1 MAVFN
6 DEQTQNGQNQGQSY
20 NYVPSPA
27 NEYGGTITFQSNGQV
42 FAPIQ
47 PSTDQA
53 KFTVFFF

>member
-1 MAVFN
+1 MAAQN
-6 DEQTQNGQNQGQSY
+6 DEAKQEGQNQGQVY
-20 NYVPSPA
+20 NYTPSPA
-27 NEYGGTITFQSNGQV
+27 NEYGGTITFQSNGQI